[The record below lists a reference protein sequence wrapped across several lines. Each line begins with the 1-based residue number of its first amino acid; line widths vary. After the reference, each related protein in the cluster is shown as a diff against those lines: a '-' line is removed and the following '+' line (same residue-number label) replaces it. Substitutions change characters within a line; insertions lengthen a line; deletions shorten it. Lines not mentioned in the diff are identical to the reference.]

1 MKTINNFPNL
11 LKTAGLFLFS
21 LAVMSSCNKDETEV
35 KNGTSIQFKSTYEAP
50 VGTAGLKSTAN
61 QDIVIASFKI
71 NIEEIEIEFND
82 DDPMFATDL
91 FATDYEL
98 DGPFEINLV
107 ADGNALETVIIN
119 NVELPV
125 ADYDEI
131 EFKFRESDNSIS
143 EMYGKSILVK
153 GTING
158 TPFIFWTDEEIE
170 VEIEFEDVFTL
181 GEASIAMLTVSFDIA
196 SLFDPA
202 KGGIDLSNAADGNEN
217 GVIEI
222 YPGDPDGN
230 NDLADL
236 LWNRLEDIIEAFEDS
251 MDD

>member
-1 MKTINNFPNL
+1 LTEQELQGYWFNPAKL
-11 LKTAGLFLFS
+11 VFLQW
-21 LAVMSSCNKDETEV
+21 A
-35 KNGTSIQFKSTYEAP
+35 
-50 VGTAGLKSTAN
+50 
-61 QDIVIASFKI
+61 
-71 NIEEIEIEFND
+71 
-82 DDPMFATDL
+82 
-91 FATDYEL
+91 
-98 DGPFEINLV
+98 
-107 ADGNALETVIIN
+107 
-119 NVELPV
+119 
-125 ADYDEI
+125 
-131 EFKFRESDNSIS
+131 IS
-143 EMYGKSILVK
+143 EISTIMPVYLK

-181 GEASIAMLTVSFDIA
+181 GEASIALLTVSFDIA

-217 GVIEI
+217 GIIEI